1 MNDFT
6 NTLARL
12 SDHRQ
17 STDRLGRLLTHLCE
31 VHPVAPGSALEKLGE
46 AVEKHDRAFTVYLLF
61 VPDVNVT
68 SENLIE
74 DFEAA
79 QVGVYS
85 SWQAAREELMSTLGW
100 PGALDSAD
108 IRDDGD
114 ISITD
119 LLTWDESAVGE
130 RLEELFH
137 IIDLGDAVYVYQ
149 RVI

>member
-6 NTLARL
+6 NTMARL

-17 STDRLGRLLTHLCE
+17 STDRLGRLLTHLWE
-31 VHPVAPGSALEKLGE
+31 VHPVASGSVLEKLSK
-46 AVEKHDRAFTVYLLF
+46 AVETHDRAFAVYLLF
-61 VPDVNVT
+61 VPDIDVT

-79 QVGVYS
+79 HLGVYS
-85 SWQAAREELMSTLGW
+85 SWQAARDDLMSTLGW

-114 ISITD
+114 VSITD